1 MLKGMGGRIATEAWA
16 SRPWHSAA
24 AATLALPA
32 THSAHSFPYP
42 SKTTLKPPPN
52 LPNPLAGAAPA
63 LACGLFL

>member
-42 SKTTLKPPPN
+42 TKTTLKPPPN
-52 LPNPLAGAAPA
+52 VPNPLAGAALA
-63 LACGLFL
+63 LVYGLFL